1 MGVRCGRK
9 NEFTR
14 QNNVIWESFS
24 QIFNLSYGGPCL
36 RAAPRKFILSSIA
49 NHKGKHEGI

>member
-14 QNNVIWESFS
+14 QNNVIWEPFS